1 MDVQDIDVQSSTKVF
16 AVNTRLEIVLWD
28 AAMATLTSVSSK
40 AAIGQP
46 ISSLF
51 NEEDYDE
58 SLLRLLRE
66 ACRGRHST
74 LRQMS
79 YVFNDGSEALL
90 LLSVMP
96 HRGVSAI
103 EGAICVLRNYP
114 GIPPSLTGVN
124 DTSSIV
130 CSGESLS
137 SNCLVSYITFSIDI
151 VEELVAQIQLKSR

>member
-1 MDVQDIDVQSSTKVF
+1 MQSSTKVF

-28 AAMATLTSVSSK
+28 AAMATLTSVPAE

-46 ISSLF
+46 ISSFF
-51 NEEDYDE
+51 NKEDYDE

-74 LRQMS
+74 LRQMT
-79 YVFNDGSEALL
+79 YVFNNGSEALL

-96 HRGVSAI
+96 YQGASAI
-103 EGAICVLRNYP
+103 EGAICILRNFP
-114 GIPPSLTGVN
+114 GMPPSLAEVS

-130 CSGESLS
+130 CSGEL
-137 SNCLVSYITFSIDI
+137 LIFMRFVVIVIVDI
-151 VEELVAQIQLKSR
+151 IEELVAQIQLKSK